1 MSVEIIGPSS
11 FLSSRRVIL
20 SAMNCLNLLFSIS
33 KHSNLAKQ
41 PKGEEIH
48 MKGDGYAIET
58 VDLKKTYLMG
68 LVTVYALRG
77 VNLKIRHGEMVSVV
91 GPSGSGKSTLLNMLG
106 ALDTPTSGKVAV
118 DGMDITRLKERTLAR
133 FRNRKIGFIFQSY
146 NLIDRSKVAKNVE
159 LPAIVAGTP
168 KDIRDRRVRELL
180 ELVGLGDKA
189 DRRPNALSGGEQ
201 QRVAIA
207 RALIN
212 DPAFILADEP
222 TGNLDSKTG
231 EEIQNLLLRVNE
243 ERNATIVIVTHNV
256 ELAEKTGRILHLR
269 DGVVEKERAGLTSQG
284 QVKRSDLDM
293 GTDGRT

>member
-1 MSVEIIGPSS
+1 MIGQHEK
-11 FLSSRRVIL
+11 L
-20 SAMNCLNLLFSIS
+20 
-33 KHSNLAKQ
+33 
-41 PKGEEIH
+41 
-48 MKGDGYAIET
+48 AIET
-58 VDLKKTYLMG
+58 LDLKKSYKMG
-68 LVTVYALRG
+68 LVTVHALRG
-77 VNLKIRHGEMVSVV
+77 VNLRMRHGEMVSVV

-106 ALDTPTSGKVAV
+106 ALDTPTSGKILIDGV
-118 DGMDITRLKERTLAR
+118 DISRMRERALAR

-159 LPAIVAGTP
+159 LPAIVAGVP
-168 KDIRDRRVRELL
+168 KKVRNRRVHELL
-180 ELVGLGDKA
+180 DLVGLGDKSN
-189 DRRPNALSGGEQ
+189 RRPNALSGGEQ

-243 ERNATIVIVTHNV
+243 ERKATILIVTHNL

-269 DGVVEKERAGLTSQG
+269 DGVVEKERTGLIPQSKLG
-284 QVKRSDLDM
+284 DSDM
-293 GTDGRT
+293 SVGANGKM

>member
-1 MSVEIIGPSS
+1 MTGQSEK
-11 FLSSRRVIL
+11 L
-20 SAMNCLNLLFSIS
+20 
-33 KHSNLAKQ
+33 
-41 PKGEEIH
+41 
-48 MKGDGYAIET
+48 AIET
-58 VDLKKTYLMG
+58 LDLKKSYKMG

-77 VNLKIRHGEMVSVV
+77 VNLRMRHGEIVSVV

-106 ALDTPTSGKVAV
+106 ALDTPTSGKILIDGV
-118 DGMDITRLKERTLAR
+118 DISRMGERALAR

-159 LPAIVAGTP
+159 LPAIVAGMP
-168 KDIRDRRVRELL
+168 KKLRNQRVHELL
-180 ELVGLGDKA
+180 DLVGLGDKSN
-189 DRRPNALSGGEQ
+189 RRPNALSGGEQ

-243 ERNATIVIVTHNV
+243 ERKATILIVTHNL

-269 DGVVEKERAGLTSQG
+269 DGVVEKERAGLIPHS
-284 QVKRSDLDM
+284 KPSDSDLNV
-293 GTDGRT
+293 GANGRT

>member
-1 MSVEIIGPSS
+1 MTGQDEK
-11 FLSSRRVIL
+11 L
-20 SAMNCLNLLFSIS
+20 
-33 KHSNLAKQ
+33 
-41 PKGEEIH
+41 
-48 MKGDGYAIET
+48 AIET
-58 VDLKKTYLMG
+58 LDLKKSYRMG

-77 VNLKIRHGEMVSVV
+77 VNLRMRHGEMVSVV

-106 ALDTPTSGKVAV
+106 ALDTPTSGKILIDGV
-118 DGMDITRLKERTLAR
+118 DISRMGERALAR

-146 NLIDRSKVAKNVE
+146 NLIDRSKVTKNVE
-159 LPAIVAGTP
+159 LPAIVAGMP
-168 KDIRDRRVRELL
+168 KKLRNRRVHELL
-180 ELVGLGDKA
+180 DLVGLGDKSN
-189 DRRPNALSGGEQ
+189 RRPNALSGGEQ

-243 ERNATIVIVTHNV
+243 ERKATILIVTHNL

-269 DGVVEKERAGLTSQG
+269 DGVVEKERAGLIPSG
-284 QVKRSDLDM
+284 KPGDSDM
-293 GTDGRT
+293 NVGANGRI